1 VTYLLLFGTLPN
13 RNQLVKFQKKIMTHT
28 YIHTDLENMIKSYRY
43 DAHPMGMLVSS
54 IAAMS
59 TLHPEANPSLMGDKI
74 YKDKKFVNKQI
85 YRILGNTPTLAAY
98 CYRHRVGRPFN
109 QPRNDLSYIENF
121 LYMLDYLNDKDYKP
135 HPTLT
140 KALDILFILHA
151 EHELNCSTAAVRH
164 LESSGVDVY
173 SCISGGI
180 SALYG
185 PKHGVNLYLYL
196 YFN

>member
-1 VTYLLLFGTLPN
+1 MN
-13 RNQLVKFQKKIMTHT
+13 HT
-28 YIHTDLENMIKSYRY
+28 YIHTDLERMIKSFRY
-43 DAHPMGMLVSS
+43 DAHPMGMLGAVTSA
-54 IAAMS
+54 IS
-59 TLHPEANPSLMGDKI
+59 TLHPEANPALMGDKI

-98 CYRHRVGRPFN
+98 CYRHRIGRPFN

-121 LYMLDYLNDKDYKP
+121 LYLMDYMNDKEYNP

-164 LESSGVDVY
+164 LASSGVDIY

-185 PKHGVNLYLYL
+185 PKHGVILINLT
-196 YFN
+196 